1 MATNQSFNLPQKSQD
16 SLVQYHKR
24 AYEMM
29 NQQWNFREQMRQ
41 IDLHY
46 IREKDLTP
54 EQLLARIA
62 NKNGDADRYQNITVP
77 VIKPQVAAAVAYQAA
92 IFLSDYPIFEIVSD
106 PTQITAAKQ
115 MQALIEENS
124 IRGGWTREFLLF
136 LWDGFKYNLSAIEVI
151 WDKIVTPALE
161 TDLSYKGGKEG
172 KPVDVVWQ
180 GNCIKRWSMYNTYW
194 DTRVIPYDIP
204 SKGEFAGHTEL
215 MSRTALKSFIA
226 SLDTK
231 LIANI
236 VPAFESPSTLNVTG
250 TGSGIMGYYIP
261 QINPEVI
268 IDPANVDNHNWDAW
282 VGLVPASSNGG
293 QRIAYKGVYE
303 VSTEYIRLIPEDH
316 GLIVPA
322 RNTPQVWKL
331 IIVNHSVIIYAERQT
346 NAHEKIPV
354 FFGQPSEDGL
364 DYQTKSLASDGQ
376 PFQQVASAILN
387 SVIASRRRSITDR
400 VLFDPSRVSEKHMNS
415 PNPSAKIPVRPSAY
429 GKPVGESVYQFPYR
443 DDQASVGMGEIQSII
458 ALGNVLNGQNP
469 ARQGQ
474 FVKGNKTDGQ
484 WESTMSNATSQDQL
498 TALKLEAQVFT
509 PIKEVLKY
517 NYMQY
522 QAGTTIYSP
531 NQKQNVQV
539 DPIALR
545 KAILAFKMTDGL
557 LPSEKVISADALK
570 VGMQV
575 IGSSPAIAQSYN
587 IAPLFS
593 YIMKAENVDLE
604 PFEKSEQQVAYEQ
617 AMGQWSQMAQ
627 LAIQKGAAFSVPQPV
642 PAQYGYD
649 PAKNDPEEAGENSP
663 DDSQTGQSAK
673 PMIPNP
679 ASRGGQS

>member
-1 MATNQSFNLPQKSQD
+1 MATTQSFNLPTKVQD
-16 SLVQYHKR
+16 SFIQYHKR

-29 NQQWNFREQMRQ
+29 NQQWNFREQMRN

-46 IREKDLTP
+46 MREADITP
-54 EQLLARIA
+54 EQLKARIA
-62 NKNGDADRYQNITVP
+62 NKLGDADRIQNIIVP

-92 IFLSDYPIFEIVSD
+92 IFLADYPIFEVVSD
-106 PTQITAAKQ
+106 PTQISAAKQ
-115 MQALIEENS
+115 LQALIEENS
-124 IRGGWTREFLLF
+124 IRGGWTRELLLF
-136 LWDGFKYNLSAIEVI
+136 LWDGFKYNLSAIEVV
-151 WDKIVTPALE
+151 WDKVITPALE
-161 TDLSYKGGKEG
+161 TDLSYKQGKEG
-172 KPVDVVWQ
+172 KPVDVIWQ

-194 DTRVIPYDIP
+194 DTRVIPYDVP
-204 SKGEFAGHTEL
+204 TKGEFAGHTEL
-215 MSRTALKSFIA
+215 MSRTALKTFIA

-236 VPAFESPSTLNVTG
+236 IPAFESPSTLNVTG

-282 VGLVPASSNGG
+282 VGLIPQGLGG
-293 QRIAYKGVYE
+293 QRIAYKGLYE
-303 VSTEYIRLIPEDH
+303 VSTEYVRVIPDDH

-322 RNTPQVWKL
+322 RNTPQIWKL

-354 FFGQPSEDGL
+354 FFGQPAEDGL
-364 DYQTKSLASDGQ
+364 DYQTKSLATEGQ
-376 PFQQVASAILN
+376 PFQQVASAIMNGVL
-387 SVIASRRRSITDR
+387 AARRRAVTDR
-400 VLFDPSRVSEKHMNS
+400 VLYDPSRVAEKHMNS

-429 GKPVGESVYQFPYR
+429 GKPVSESVYQFPYR
-443 DDQASVGMGEIQSII
+443 DDQSGTGMQEIQAII

-509 PIKEVLKY
+509 PMKEVLKF

-522 QAGTTIYSP
+522 QGGTTIYSP
-531 NQKQNVQV
+531 AQKKNVAV
-539 DPIALR
+539 DPIELR
-545 KAILAFKMTDGL
+545 KSIIAFKLTDGL
-557 LPSEKVISADALK
+557 LPADKVISADALK

-575 IGSSPAIAQSYN
+575 IGSSPAIAQGYN

-593 YIMKAENVDLE
+593 YIMKTENVDLE
-604 PFEKSEQQVAYEQ
+604 PFEKQPPQVAYEQ
-617 AMGQWSQMAQ
+617 ALGSWQQMAQ
-627 LAIQKGAAFSVPQPV
+627 LALEKGVPFSTPQPV

-649 PAKNDPEEAGENSP
+649 PKTIDPEE
-663 DDSQTGQSAK
+663 QSETQPGA
-673 PMIPNP
+673 PT
-679 ASRGGQS
+679 